1 MQSEWSLSMPQI
13 TLDPVKL
20 PGRSMGLKL
29 IVVCFLALVMSIPAL
44 FVWALIED
52 RSERAKEVTT
62 EVTNLVGGPQ
72 VFLGPVLAVPYKA
85 PQPDNKPDRTGAY
98 V

>member
-1 MQSEWSLSMPQI
+1 MPQI

-44 FVWALIED
+44 FVWALTGEPSAL
-52 RSERAKEVTT
+52 RKSPPKS
-62 EVTNLVGGPQ
+62 
-72 VFLGPVLAVPYKA
+72 
-85 PQPDNKPDRTGAY
+85 RTWWEGRRCFSARF
-98 V
+98 